1 MDEGENARFWEENAP
16 EWTRLSRRGFDESR
30 DLVNTPAFLAMLPEV
45 AGRRGL
51 DLGCGEG
58 YNTRLLAARGA
69 RMTALDIA
77 PTMVRA
83 AAEAEAER
91 ATERASAARIRLV
104 RGSGL
109 NLPFDEGAFEFVTA
123 FMSVMDMPDH
133 RRVVG
138 EVFRVLAPGGF
149 FQLSLQ
155 HPCFQTP
162 LFEWLR
168 DETGRRRAVAC
179 GDYYRELDG
188 EIEEWTFGAAL
199 RAGVP
204 PKRKFRVP
212 RFTHTL
218 STWLNLFVDAGFV
231 LERFDEPTVDEAM
244 VARYPTLYDH
254 RIIAYFLLIRV
265 RKPE

>member
-1 MDEGENARFWEENAP
+1 MDERENARFWEENAA
-16 EWTRLSRRGFDESR
+16 EWTRLVRRGFDESR
-30 DLVNTPAFLAMLPEV
+30 DLVNTPAFLAMLPDV

-58 YNTRLLAARGA
+58 HNTRLLAARRA

-77 PTMVRA
+77 PTMLCA
-83 AAEAEAER
+83 AAEAERER
-91 ATERASAARIRLV
+91 AGAAPIRLV

-109 NLPFDEGAFEFVTA
+109 NLPFADGAFEFVTA

-133 RRVVG
+133 RRVLG

-149 FQLSLQ
+149 FQLSLP

-162 LFEWLR
+162 LLEWLR
-168 DETGRRRAVAC
+168 DETGRKRAVAC

-199 RAGVP
+199 RAGVTP
-204 PKRKFRVP
+204 ERKFRSP

-218 STWLNLFVDAGFV
+218 STWLNMFVDAGFA